1 MGAPDVEHEPF
12 MTLNRTLRRL
22 PIGTT
27 PYGTRV
33 EVPFEGVATSE
44 LWEASERCTAST
56 TSW

>member
-12 MTLNRTLRRL
+12 MTLNLTLRRL

-44 LWEASERCTAST
+44 LWEASEKA
-56 TSW
+56 